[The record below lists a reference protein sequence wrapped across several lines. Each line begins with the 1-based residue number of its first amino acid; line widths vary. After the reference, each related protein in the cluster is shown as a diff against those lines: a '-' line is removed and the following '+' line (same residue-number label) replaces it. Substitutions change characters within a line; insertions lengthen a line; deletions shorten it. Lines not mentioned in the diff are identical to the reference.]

1 MAFERDCDGRARGC
15 GLALALS
22 FDAPPV
28 TVCRDDDEGRT
39 CETKDGCCGSV
50 ECIFA
55 AVEEADDDDDD
66 DDDDVDDADEADAE
80 GANDDEDGLLRAKPA
95 SPSPRNCFK

>member
-1 MAFERDCDGRARGC
+1 MALERDCDGKARGC

-28 TVCRDDDEGRT
+28 TVCRDDDDGRT
-39 CETKDGCCGSV
+39 CEIKDGCCGSA
-50 ECIFA
+50 ECTFA
-55 AVEEADDDDDD
+55 AVEEA
-66 DDDDVDDADEADAE
+66 DDDVDDADEADAE